1 MIKFG
6 TDGWRAVIAEDFTFD
21 NLKIVSQAIADY
33 LNKENKTKVVIG
45 YDARFMSDLFAK
57 TTALVFAANNIN
69 VVLSRTIIPTPVIS
83 LYAFKNKF
91 DLGIMITASHNSAK
105 FNGLKIKTQ
114 DGAAADKKLTDR
126 IEKLLYK
133 NKVRIITEEQAT
145 KKRLLKIESFEN
157 FYINNLKNFINI
169 EKIKKLKLK
178 ILIDLMY
185 GAGNSFI
192 EKVLANSGIKI
203 DYLHNQFNPSFGGV
217 SPEPIEDNLKEMA
230 SIMRTKKYD
239 LGIVLDGDADRIATF
254 DSRGNYINAQVILPL
269 LAIHMIKNRK
279 EKKGIAKTVVGS
291 NLIDEVALDLGVN
304 CFETPVGFKY
314 ISALFKEKL
323 ISIGGEEAG
332 GIGFNGY
339 IPERDGSCAGLLI
352 LEMMAQENK
361 SFDELIDEIYKK
373 YGRFFYKR
381 CAISVD
387 NVNKNLDDLKLPNS
401 ILNKKI
407 ERINR
412 LDGIKLIT
420 KNNWLMLRKSGT
432 EPIVRV
438 YAEAKSEEEAE
449 RLLSVGKKIIYAL

>member
-1 MIKFG
+1 
-6 TDGWRAVIAEDFTFD
+6 
-21 NLKIVSQAIADY
+21 
-33 LNKENKTKVVIG
+33 
-45 YDARFMSDLFAK
+45 
-57 TTALVFAANNIN
+57 
-69 VVLSRTIIPTPVIS
+69 
-83 LYAFKNKF
+83 
-91 DLGIMITASHNSAK
+91 
-105 FNGLKIKTQ
+105 
-114 DGAAADKKLTDR
+114 
-126 IEKLLYK
+126 
-133 NKVRIITEEQAT
+133 
-145 KKRLLKIESFEN
+145 
-157 FYINNLKNFINI
+157 
-169 EKIKKLKLK
+169 
-178 ILIDLMY
+178 
-185 GAGNSFI
+185 
-192 EKVLANSGIKI
+192 
-203 DYLHNQFNPSFGGV
+203 
-217 SPEPIEDNLKEMA
+217 
-230 SIMRTKKYD
+230 MRTKKYD

-449 RLLSVGKKIIYAL
+449 RLLSAGKKIIYAL